1 MELVAPEKRLA
12 PNLLVPPLTG
22 LGALT
27 PRVDEGVLDPP
38 NPGGII
44 GVEPLIGQVGLIS
57 PPLLQS
63 LHSRVVAATVLFGR
77 RLLSGRLLSGVLC
90 SRLLGGVFS
99 GWLLRGVRA
108 GRLLGGVLR
117 GSVLSRCLLGG
128 PLLGACLLSGAFGG
142 RSLRGVLAGRLFIG
156 VLARRLIRGCM
167 LRGPLLR
174 ACLFG
179 NCLLSG
185 MRLLAG
191 ALSRYLLAGPFLGGR
206 PLTTGLPG
214 RQLSRPFSRTV
225 PLCGRRFGGAL
236 DRRRVLLSH
245 AVGSGRLLV
254 DGLPDRPLGGLS
266 RVAAP
271 DRRRLS
277 GVFPGRRLFAR
288 SLRSGRFRRT
298 RRLSRSGEPLRRRRD
313 GRSRSLVSRTMH
325 RRLLRGA
332 IHRPR
337 LLESPGRLIVRT
349 ARKIL
354 LRRPEARR
362 RHHTRIMRRH
372 RRPPTRRR

>member
-1 MELVAPEKRLA
+1 MFGERSLC
-12 PNLLVPPLTG
+12 G
-22 LGALT
+22 LFC
-27 PRVDEGVLDPP
+27 
-38 NPGGII
+38 I
-44 GVEPLIGQVGLIS
+44 
-57 PPLLQS
+57 
-63 LHSRVVAATVLFGR
+63 
-77 RLLSGRLLSGVLC
+77 
-90 SRLLGGVFS
+90 RLLGGVF
-99 GWLLRGVRA
+99 GGQLLRGC
-108 GRLLGGVLR
+108 
-117 GSVLSRCLLGG
+117 VLSSCLVSG
-128 PLLGACLLSGAFGG
+128 PLLG
-142 RSLRGVLAGRLFIG
+142 
-156 VLARRLIRGCM
+156 
-167 LRGPLLR
+167 

-191 ALSRYLLAGPFLGGR
+191 ALSRYLLARPVLGGC

-214 RQLSRPFSRTV
+214 RLLSRPFSRTV
-225 PLCGRRFGGAL
+225 LLSGRRFGRPLG
-236 DRRRVLLSH
+236 RRRVLLSCV
-245 AVGSGRLLV
+245 VGGGRLLV
-254 DGLPDRPLGGLS
+254 AGLPDRPLGGLS

-277 GVFPGRRLFAR
+277 RVFPGRRLFAR

-372 RRPPTRRR
+372 RRPPTSRR